1 MLGLAGAD
9 LLGFH
14 TNQYVRHFLS
24 AARRTLTSDECA
36 TSLSA
41 SAISC
46 RIPRADE
53 SVGEAIDLRAVLGE
67 KAAVGANT
75 LKDAVSFAHTAHVAA
90 FPIGIAPERFLE
102 EMRKGETQEAI
113 RRLQEKV
120 MRWPSTDCHALVVLL
135 NEGAVRRC
143 SLAAGAC
150 FSALTAS
157 TPSRESLT
165 NSSPSKGCSRTA
177 QNTSARCAV
186 SRW

>member
-1 MLGLAGAD
+1 MFGLAGAD

-53 SVGEAIDLRAVLGE
+53 SVGEAIDLRAFLGE
-67 KAAVGANT
+67 KAAVGADT

-120 MRWPSTDCHALVVLL
+120 MRGPSTDCHALVVLL
-135 NEGAVRRC
+135 HSVFHRFFPG
-143 SLAAGAC
+143 G
-150 FSALTAS
+150 
-157 TPSRESLT
+157 
-165 NSSPSKGCSRTA
+165 
-177 QNTSARCAV
+177 
-186 SRW
+186 

>member
-1 MLGLAGAD
+1 MFGLAGAD

-53 SVGEAIDLRAVLGE
+53 SVGEAIDLRAFLGE
-67 KAAVGANT
+67 KAAVGADT

-120 MRWPSTDCHALVVLL
+120 RRRPSTDSHALAVLL
-135 NEGAVRRC
+135 NECAVRHC
-143 SLAAGAC
+143 SLAGGAC
-150 FSALTAS
+150 SSALTAS
-157 TPSRESLT
+157 TPSREFRI
-165 NSSPSKGCSRTA
+165 NSSPSKGFSRTTL
-177 QNTSARCAV
+177 NMLARYAV
-186 SRW
+186 SWW